1 MPRPSKFT
9 DQIVATI
16 CDRIVEGES
25 LRRIC
30 ADDKMPAMSTVM
42 EWLRS
47 NDDFRGRYAR
57 AREAQA
63 EVMDDMIL
71 EVAAGA
77 EDNPAAARVKIEAYK
92 WRASKLAP
100 KVYGERQH
108 IVAQVTAT
116 VTHED
121 RLRELES

>member
-9 DQIVATI
+9 NELAATI
-16 CDRIVEGES
+16 CDRIVDGES

-42 EWLRS
+42 EWLGS
-47 NDDFRGRYAR
+47 NDDFRSRYAR

-100 KVYGERQH
+100 KVYGERQQ
-108 IVAQVTAT
+108 IDST
-116 VTHED
+116 VTVRHED
-121 RLRELES
+121 ALKALG